1 MSAHSRRHSSGS
13 HRPRPPKEKSVDVL
27 ARRSLDLPAGKLPR
41 VVVKTPSGNPLFYR
55 KRIAHADPAAGI
67 GDLVKVEFDT
77 DSPLG
82 YGIYN
87 PRAEIS
93 LRMLSWEADP
103 PDRMFWESRLL
114 DACRLRE
121 EFLVLPQVTDAY
133 RLIHAEGDNLS
144 GLIVDRYGDVLSAEV
159 FSLAMYQRI
168 DEILDILERHC
179 GTKHRI
185 VRTGPQVHGQEGFL
199 ADPVGS
205 SSLPE
210 QVVIQ
215 EYGTRFKVRF
225 QGGHK
230 TGFFCDQRE
239 NRRELARHCADKTV
253 LDLCS
258 YTGGFAIQAKK
269 LGNAKEVTGVEL
281 DEHPLAIAKENAALN
296 QSRVN
301 FVQADI
307 FAYMRDMVQNGR
319 QYDVVL
325 LDPPKL
331 IRSRMEIEQGTRTH
345 FDMNRLALQLVKP
358 GGLFVSCTCAGLLGW
373 EEFLKMIHAASRQAG
388 PQRERIEGEYLK
400 PYRQLQLVD
409 RSGAGGDHPIAMHCP
424 ETEYLKL
431 AWMRVV

>member
-1 MSAHSRRHSSGS
+1 MASHSRRPQSKHQPQ
-13 HRPRPPKEKSVDVL
+13 RQRKERSVDVL
-27 ARRSLDLPAGKLPR
+27 AARSLGLPGGELPR
-41 VVVKTPSGNPLFYR
+41 VVVKTPSSNPLFYR
-55 KRIAHADPAAGI
+55 KRIAHVDSSAGI
-67 GDLVKVEFDT
+67 GDLVKVEFE
-77 DSPLG
+77 PRQHLG
-82 YGIYN
+82 FGLYN

-93 LRMLSWEADP
+93 LRMLSWEDVP
-103 PDRMFWESRLL
+103 PDRRYWEARLL

-121 EFLVLPQVTDAY
+121 EFLGLPQVADAY
-133 RLIHAEGDNLS
+133 RLIHAEGDNLP
-144 GLIVDRYGDVLSAEV
+144 GLVVDRYGDVLSAEV

-168 DEILDILERHC
+168 DEILSILEGHC
-179 GTKHRI
+179 GTKGRI

-199 ADPVGS
+199 AEPTTSPG
-205 SSLPE
+205 LPE

-215 EYGTRFKVRF
+215 EYGTRFKVKF
-225 QGGHK
+225 AGGHK

-239 NRRELARHCADKTV
+239 NRRELARHCEGKSV
-253 LDLCS
+253 LDLCT
-258 YTGGFAIQAKK
+258 YTGGFAVQAKK
-269 LGNAKEVTGVEL
+269 LGNAGEVTGVEL
-281 DEHPLAIAKENAALN
+281 DEQPLGLARENAALN
-296 QSRVN
+296 QVRVN

-373 EEFLKMIHAASRQAG
+373 EEFLKMIHAAARQAG
-388 PQRERIEGEYLK
+388 PQRERIEGEFQK
-400 PYRQLQLVD
+400 PYRQLQLMG
-409 RSGAGGDHPIAMHCP
+409 RSGAGGDHPIATHCP